1 MSGKQAKADRARL
14 RQEMREAAQGT
25 AYWHGGPDG
34 LKVGAVLLPTTQL
47 HQLPPDTRLE
57 HPWFSDIDHS
67 HVCATTDR
75 ALARDFAAAWDL
87 EKQAA
92 FLMALTADGSLPGRN
107 PWRDTPRTKG
117 GTLYRVQPLGP
128 LTRDPD
134 YPEGVSYRMPRA
146 RVIAVEEA
154 AVPYNP
160 KPSAETL
167 HYQQWDTGERLWDDQ
182 GYAIANQRM
191 LDHAVTSADLRPL
204 GYAPDADTILRH
216 AQQLAAQRR
225 QPRP

>member
-1 MSGKQAKADRARL
+1 MSGKKAKADRARL
-14 RQEMREAAQGT
+14 REEMQAAAEGT

-34 LKVGAVLLPTTQL
+34 LKVGTVLLPTTQL
-47 HQLPPDTRLE
+47 HPLPPDSRLD

-75 ALARDFAAAWDL
+75 TLARDYAAGWDL

-92 FLMALTADGSLPGRN
+92 LIMALSADGALPGRN

-134 YPEGVSYRMPRA
+134 YEEGVSFRMPRA

-154 AVPYNP
+154 GVPYNP
-160 KPSAETL
+160 KPSPGAL
-167 HYQQWDTGERLWDDQ
+167 HYTKWDTGERLWDDE
-182 GYAIANQRM
+182 GYAIANRLMQS
-191 LDHAVTSADLRPL
+191 HGVTSAALRPL
-204 GYAPDADTILRH
+204 GYAPDADTILRY
-216 AQQLAAQRR
+216 AQQIAATRR
-225 QPRP
+225 QA